1 MNKTLKKIT
10 IALSGIILLGIS
22 CKKEQPVCKG
32 NCYNIVIKGRVF
44 DKTNLKGLVNIPV
57 EVNWRRGGICIGCTV
72 YTVAKGKTD
81 ANGDFNLSQSIDTIL
96 FKDYNLSVEIPA
108 DTAYFINPLEAGN
121 RFFRKRLYGFTGPEL
136 QQLNFELY
144 PKVPLTIKLRRTQT
158 DNFGYFILGHSFID
172 NFSVSSYSL
181 YNPQLAKDT
190 VLHLQTAPDI
200 YTKIEWRKGIN
211 GGPFTEVTDSLICTK
226 GGTNTIEVNF

>member
-1 MNKTLKKIT
+1 MNQMQKKIT
-10 IALSGIILLGIS
+10 IALSGIILLGAS
-22 CKKEQPVCKG
+22 CKKEQPVCRS
-32 NCYNIVIKGRVF
+32 NCFNVVLKGRVF

-57 EVNWRRGGICIGCTV
+57 EVNWRRRGICIGCNT
-72 YTVAKGKTD
+72 YIVAKGKTD
-81 ANGDFNLSQSIDTIL
+81 ATGNYNLTQSIDTIL

-108 DTAYFINPLEAGN
+108 DSAYFINPLEDGN
-121 RFFRKRLYGFTGPEL
+121 RYFRKRLYSYTGPEL

-158 DNFGYFILGHSFID
+158 DNFGYFIINHSFSNI
-172 NFSVSSYSL
+172 FSVNSYSL
-181 YNPQLAKDT
+181 YDPQLAKDT

-211 GGPFTEVTDSLICTK
+211 GGHFTEVTDSLICTK